1 MRKLLV
7 TCQCGQQMQVPRSAL
22 GKVGVCPTCGESTR
36 ITSSNTSPLPNGR
49 RRGVFTRQDSWK
61 PAGGAAE
68 PPEEAKQRFGQA
80 VDHYY
85 AGRYG
90 EALAIFDSL
99 AKEFPGNP
107 DIDHGRMQCYKA
119 MRRASLSYQPGAET
133 TASTAG
139 VAGQEAPELDAA
151 TVRRFILEKMLH
163 GRTEATQLQA
173 AELAC
178 KVLGMLDGGRGA
190 AAEQPAPAKDDAAQ
204 RGSETSAGADS
215 ATEHERENAGDTAG
229 ADAAAHEEEKPAGR
243 FRIFPS
249 A

>member
-36 ITSSNTSPLPNGR
+36 ITSGNTSPLPDGR

-139 VAGQEAPELDAA
+139 VAGQDAAELDAA
-151 TVRRFILEKMLH
+151 TVKRFILEKMLH

-178 KVLGMLDGGRGA
+178 KVLGILDGGGA
-190 AAEQPAPAKDDAAQ
+190 TAAQ
-204 RGSETSAGADS
+204 DTAQAQAAGDAP
-215 ATEHERENAGDTAG
+215 AGDTN
-229 ADAAAHEEEKPAGR
+229 ADAATGDDPSRVDGGTDPDAQEAAAEKPAGR

>member
-36 ITSSNTSPLPNGR
+36 ITSGNTSPLPNGR

-139 VAGQEAPELDAA
+139 GAGADAPELDAG
-151 TVRRFILEKMLH
+151 TVKKFILEKMLH

-178 KVLGMLDGGRGA
+178 KVLGMLDGGR
-190 AAEQPAPAKDDAAQ
+190 PAVED
-204 RGSETSAGADS
+204 TSAGKDASEASGNASANVESSKDVDS
-215 ATEHERENAGDTAG
+215 TNAGGDTD
-229 ADAAAHEEEKPAGR
+229 ADAEPVEEEKPTGR